1 MTIRHVIAAAACALG
16 LAACSSSNADLW
28 VPSWTAFG
36 VKPTT
41 VSVTIESEPAGAE
54 ARTTQ
59 GLTCLTPCTLS
70 VPPTEEFSI
79 SYTLAGYVPQ
89 SVSVRPVETEP
100 SKFGPPP
107 VPGLTPNPVMAQLKP
122 VADVAVPAQRKKKQ
136 RPAATATA
144 APAAPRVSR
153 AATAP
158 PAAPPNASP
167 TATIAPRAPAAAA
180 APPAAPGCALVQ
192 CGADGVRGSR
202 RTGSYARSGS
212 GTARVLG
219 ARFTRS
225 AGRHVH
231 PNSRHYPMI
240 RRSGAAPGRRWPA

>member
-1 MTIRHVIAAAACALG
+1 MLGTSERRAWLGWRRNPRRGSSRSYRPGVSIANSPRFFGRGPHDRPMRSLTGGTDMTIRHVIAAAACALG

-70 VPPTEEFSI
+70 VPPSEEFSI

-89 SVSVRPVETEP
+89 SVSVRPVEPEP

-136 RPAATATA
+136 RPRPRPRPRRQRRGYH
-144 APAAPRVSR
+144 APQP
-153 AATAP
+153 
-158 PAAPPNASP
+158 
-167 TATIAPRAPAAAA
+167 
-180 APPAAPGCALVQ
+180 L
-192 CGADGVRGSR
+192 R
-202 RTGSYARSGS
+202 R
-212 GTARVLG
+212 
-219 ARFTRS
+219 
-225 AGRHVH
+225 RHH
-231 PNSRHYPMI
+231 PM
-240 RRSGAAPGRRWPA
+240 RRRRRP

>member
-180 APPAAPGCALVQ
+180 APPAAPPA
-192 CGADGVRGSR
+192 APS
-202 RTGSYARSGS
+202 SNAAP
-212 GTARVLG
+212 TA
-219 ARFTRS
+219 S
-225 AGRHVH
+225 AAVAA
-231 PNSRHYPMI
+231 PAVTPDP
-240 RRSGAAPGRRWPA
+240 GAAPPVYSAQGSLGPPAGMFTPIPGTIR